1 MVLLVLTQHLLQGWM
16 VFERE
21 AQNYYVQEMAVGQE
35 FVRMLTFELMTYE
48 HVNISSSKVFLSTLL
63 HCTLHQYSLDT
74 VGNALNSLFSY

>member
-1 MVLLVLTQHLLQGWM
+1 MVLLVITQHLLRGWM

-21 AQNYYVQEMAVGQE
+21 AQNYYYIQEMVVGQE
-35 FVRMLTFELMTYE
+35 FGRMLTFELMTYE

-74 VGNALNSLFSY
+74 VVNV